1 MTEDAGSDF
10 ESITLDSGLIL
21 TYSNHLQ
28 GGGNTARYDFID
40 ILTSIGKTYK
50 NGFEWCAGH
59 GIIGFEMLTK
69 NFCEN
74 IYFSDIFPPAIDNC
88 LRVAKENNISD
99 RVFAYVSPTIKDL
112 PVMQPIDLVVSN
124 PPHHSDINLWN
135 KTLFPDQDV
144 SNVKRY
150 DRSIRIGVDDQ
161 FKIHEEFF
169 ANIAERLSD
178 DADIFLSE
186 SGISQPIIDI
196 AKKYNFICVKIYEN
210 KKTQYNGETIHFKV
224 KNK

>member
-1 MTEDAGSDF
+1 MAWDDGSDF
-10 ESITLDSGLIL
+10 ESITLDSGLVL
-21 TYSNHLQ
+21 TYSSYLD

-40 ILTSIGKTYK
+40 ILTRLGKTYK

-59 GIIGFEMLTK
+59 GIIGFEMLSK

-88 LRVAKENNISD
+88 LRVAKENDISN

-112 PVMQPIDLVVSN
+112 PIMQPIDLVVSN
-124 PPHHSDINLWN
+124 PPHHPDINLWN
-135 KTLFPDQDV
+135 ETLYPGLDV
-144 SNVKRY
+144 STVNGY

-161 FKIHEEFF
+161 FRIHEEFF
-169 ANIAERLSD
+169 ANITERLSE

-186 SGISQPIIDI
+186 SGISRPIIEM
-196 AKKYNFICVKIYEN
+196 AEKYNFVCVNIYEN
-210 KKTQYNGETIHFKV
+210 KKTQYIGETIHFKV
-224 KNK
+224 KR